1 VGDYRKLHVWER
13 AHRLTL
19 EVYEVTRTFPKEEM
33 YGMTSQLRRASA
45 SVPANIAE
53 GCGRKGDAKLA
64 RFLGI
69 ALGSAAE
76 LDYHLLLVRDLGYLE
91 PSDYER
97 LAFEA
102 QGVAKMLTTFIDRLH
117 HPTSQQRV
125 ADGQQPI
132 ASSR

>member
-1 VGDYRKLHVWER
+1 VGDYRKMQVWER

-19 EVYEVTRTFPKEEM
+19 EVYEVRRTFPKEEL

-45 SVPANIAE
+45 SVPANMAE
-53 GCGRKGDAKLA
+53 GCGRTGDAELA
-64 RFLGI
+64 RFLSI

-117 HPTSQQRV
+117 HPTSQQR
-125 ADGQQPI
+125 AANGQQPI